1 MNCLNWEQLQH
12 VANNM
17 LANTDQPEELILL
30 YLKKMYSLLLDAPK
44 ELHPYMI
51 QTLRDTGMTNDPE
64 LKKLFNLDSFSQV
77 AEMDM
82 IESNGGYKSRK
93 LNKRKNQSA
102 GKPKKKT
109 NESTTQGDD
118 KLVLVNEESQG
129 KFLSP
134 IEVVILKA
142 AERERKLMRIDLMER
157 ELRQSK
163 HYEEYYSELRDLDDQ
178 LVKRK
183 DEIKAKFDNDI
194 SNVWLEIGA
203 DGLFWIAGAALWSL
217 FMNSP
222 IGYLLMFS
230 ESGLGAMLFGP
241 ELVYIFNFL
250 IFGGLL
256 GGLLKG
262 YAMGNLSLEEY
273 NPLDQLS
280 KRGLIMSF
288 IKPLVGKVMNSHSG
302 THALKLYTDLDKLR
316 TDINI
321 FELDEYKDYEDEI
334 NEKKKK
340 LRRPSP
346 PVTMMS
352 WTSGRQVP
360 SRKPS
365 IEEVVDEP
373 SFQQQ
378 IKDDQKKT
386 NGGMKKISKKYL
398 KKTRKSKY

>member
-30 YLKKMYSLLLDAPK
+30 YLKKMYSLLIDAPK

-51 QTLRDTGMTNDPE
+51 QSLRDTGITNDSE
-64 LKKLFNLDSFSQV
+64 LKKLFNLDSFSEV
-77 AEMDM
+77 TEMDI

-93 LNKRKNQSA
+93 LNKGKKQSA
-102 GKPKKKT
+102 GKPGTPKA
-109 NESTTQGDD
+109 NESEAQRDD
-118 KLVLVNEESQG
+118 KLVLVNEEEFQKSG
-129 KFLSP
+129 IVLLP
-134 IEVVILKA
+134 IALN
-142 AERERKLMRIDLMER
+142 ER
-157 ELRQSK
+157 ELRERESRESAYK
-163 HYEEYYSELRDLDDQ
+163 KELLYLDNLLD
-178 LVKRK
+178 KKK
-183 DEIKAKFDNDI
+183 DELMAQFE
-194 SNVWLEIGA
+194 SVTRNVGWEIGV

-217 FMNSP
+217 FMYSP

-241 ELVYIFNFL
+241 EFVYIFNFL
-250 IFGGLL
+250 IVGGLL

-262 YAMGNLSLEEY
+262 YAMGNLSLEKY
-273 NPLDQLS
+273 NPLDQPS

-288 IKPLVGKVMNSHSG
+288 IKPLLGKVMNSHPG
-302 THALKLYTDLDKLR
+302 LHALKLYTDLDKLPTR
-316 TDINI
+316 IDI
-321 FELDEYKDYEDEI
+321 FEIDEYKDYEDKI
-334 NEKKKK
+334 EKKKEE
-340 LRRPSP
+340 LRLLYP
-346 PVTMMS
+346 PETTMLS
-352 WTSGRQVP
+352 WTSGRLVP
-360 SRKPS
+360 FRKSS
-365 IEEVVDEP
+365 IVEVDDEP

>member
-1 MNCLNWEQLQH
+1 
-12 VANNM
+12 
-17 LANTDQPEELILL
+17 
-30 YLKKMYSLLLDAPK
+30 
-44 ELHPYMI
+44 
-51 QTLRDTGMTNDPE
+51 
-64 LKKLFNLDSFSQV
+64 
-77 AEMDM
+77 
-82 IESNGGYKSRK
+82 
-93 LNKRKNQSA
+93 
-102 GKPKKKT
+102 
-109 NESTTQGDD
+109 
-118 KLVLVNEESQG
+118 
-129 KFLSP
+129 
-134 IEVVILKA
+134 
-142 AERERKLMRIDLMER
+142 
-157 ELRQSK
+157 
-163 HYEEYYSELRDLDDQ
+163 
-178 LVKRK
+178 
-183 DEIKAKFDNDI
+183 
-194 SNVWLEIGA
+194 
-203 DGLFWIAGAALWSL
+203 
-217 FMNSP
+217 
-222 IGYLLMFS
+222 MFS